1 MNQERLSLVSG
12 GRRLEGTLRLPD
24 RKVQAPCVVLCHGF
38 GSYDDDI
45 GGFVRMAD
53 FLAQS
58 GVASFRFSFSGSHPY
73 ADKGTIRPASQW
85 VYDAL
90 AAVARVGQESGV
102 DPARIGLL
110 GISVGGGVVVQA
122 AALARDV
129 RCVVALAPVADGR
142 AWLEHRWSLTRGKA
156 AWQQF
161 VADVEADHRAVVLGQ
176 PSRRVRHFDVQALP
190 DEKSWNALL
199 ARFPQALGELTLQS
213 VWDTFTFKPV
223 LFAQAI
229 GQPLC
234 LIHGDADDS
243 VPVEHS
249 RMIHDRA
256 AGEKVLHIL
265 PGAPHCPWDTPFE
278 PHVQRLALEW
288 FRQWLK

>member
-1 MNQERLSLVSG
+1 MNQDRLSFVSS

-24 RKVQAPCVVLCHGF
+24 RGVQTPCVVLCHGF

-53 FLAQS
+53 FLAES
-58 GVASFRFSFSGSHPY
+58 GLASFRFSFSGSHPY
-73 ADKGTIRPASQW
+73 PDKGTIRPASQW
-85 VYDAL
+85 VNDAL

-122 AALARDV
+122 AALSRGV
-129 RCVVALAPVADGR
+129 RCVVALAPVADGA
-142 AWLEHRWSLTRGKA
+142 AWLEHRWNLTRGKA

-190 DEKSWNALL
+190 DETSWNALL
-199 ARFPQALGELTLQS
+199 ERFPQALGELTLES
-213 VWDTFTFKPV
+213 VWDTLTFKPA
-223 LFAQAI
+223 LYAGAI
-229 GQPLC
+229 RQPLC

-249 RMIHDRA
+249 RRIHERA
-256 AGEKVLHIL
+256 AGPKVLHVL
-265 PGAPHCPWDTPFE
+265 PGAPHCPWGTPFE
-278 PHVQRLALEW
+278 PQVQRLALEW
-288 FRQWLK
+288 FKKWLT